1 MGRFVSQLRAAEKG
15 RKKVA
20 PPQPTRR
27 TTPGCR
33 HYEGKRRAMGS
44 DNHALTGLGNE
55 SLAPEETRED
65 PPAPQPT
72 QMNEL
77 NKTRKGGWS

>member
-1 MGRFVSQLRAAEKG
+1 MGG
-15 RKKVA
+15 
-20 PPQPTRR
+20 
-27 TTPGCR
+27 
-33 HYEGKRRAMGS
+33 